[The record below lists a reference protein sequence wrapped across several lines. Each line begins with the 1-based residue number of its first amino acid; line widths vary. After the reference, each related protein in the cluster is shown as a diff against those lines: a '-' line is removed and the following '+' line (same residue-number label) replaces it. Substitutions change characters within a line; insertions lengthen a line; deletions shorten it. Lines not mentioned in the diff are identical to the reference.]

1 MPDMLVRVCL
11 CFLMIGLLRGCV
23 ISTGIHVEKD
33 WSTDVGFANPDL
45 NTKFKV
51 EASKSFGD

>member
-1 MPDMLVRVCL
+1 MLARVCL
-11 CFLMIGLLRGCV
+11 CFLMVGLLRGCV